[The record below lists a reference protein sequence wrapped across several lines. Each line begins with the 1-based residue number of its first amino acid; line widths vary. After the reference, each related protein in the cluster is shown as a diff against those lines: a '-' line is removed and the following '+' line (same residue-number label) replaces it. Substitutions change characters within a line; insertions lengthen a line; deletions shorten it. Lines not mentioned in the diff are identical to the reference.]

1 MRHIRNVLRHCLEG
15 GLTVRECAAAVGM
28 PKSTVSDIV
37 RAARLAGVDW
47 ATAQTLA
54 DAPLEAR
61 LYPQPRG
68 QAGSQPEPDFVLIH
82 RELKRTGVTLQLL
95 WEEYLRDSPNG
106 YRYTAFCTK
115 YRAWAMTLQ
124 RSMRQ
129 VYVAGEKLFV
139 DYAGPTIPL
148 INAATGEITQAQLF
162 VAVLGASN
170 YTYACATATQGTVD
184 WVQSIIA
191 ALEFIDGVPRLIVPD
206 QTRALVAKP
215 HRYDPGVNALVA
227 ELEAHYGA
235 VMLPAR
241 PGSPR
246 DKAKVEAGVLVAE
259 RWIIACLRHRQFFTL
274 LELNAAIAELLTRLN
289 QRRFKK
295 LPGCRHEAFTTL
307 DRPALRPLPAA
318 RMVIAQFKHA
328 RVNIDYHI
336 EFDAHYYSVPHRLV
350 RQEVDLRVTATTVE
364 VLHGQQRVAAHVR
377 SYVRGGFTTLAE
389 HMPASHRAHREWSPG
404 KLVKWGQSI
413 GVATAA
419 IVQWQMDHRPHPEQ
433 GYRACLG
440 LRRLAKQYTPPR
452 LEAACARALAIRSP
466 GLASVTSI
474 LKRGLD
480 RQPLPD
486 RSTRSSLPPHDNVRG
501 PDYYH

>member
-1 MRHIRNVLRHCLEG
+1 MRQIRNVLRHCLEG
-15 GLTVRECAAAVGM
+15 QLTLRDCAGAVGVA
-28 PKSTVSDIV
+28 KSTVSDIV
-37 RAARLAGVDW
+37 CAARVAGVDW
-47 ATAQTLA
+47 ATAQRLS
-54 DAPLEAR
+54 DSELEVR
-61 LYPQPRG
+61 LYPPSRG
-68 QAGSQPEPDFVLIH
+68 RAGLQKEPDFALIH

-95 WEEYLRDSPNG
+95 WEEYLQSTPDG
-106 YRYTAFCTK
+106 FRYTAFCTK
-115 YRAWAMTLQ
+115 YRAWAGTLQ
-124 RSMRQ
+124 YSMRQ
-129 VYVAGEKLFV
+129 IHVAGEKLFI
-139 DYAGPTIPL
+139 DYAGPTLPL
-148 INAATGEITQAQLF
+148 INATTGEITSAQLF

-191 ALEFIDGVPRLIVPD
+191 TLAFIGGAPRLIVPD

-215 HRYDPGVNALVA
+215 HRYDPAVNALVA
-227 ELEAHYGA
+227 ELEAHYGV

-241 PGSPR
+241 QASPR

-259 RWIIACLRHRQFFTL
+259 RWIIARLRHRRFFTL
-274 LELNAAIAELLTRLN
+274 HELNAAIAELLSSLN
-289 QRRFKK
+289 QRPFKK
-295 LPGCRHEAFTTL
+295 LPGCRQEAFASL

-318 RMVIAQFKHA
+318 PMVIAQFKRA

-336 EFDAHYYSVPHRLV
+336 EFDRHYYSVPYRLV

-377 SYVRGGFTTLAE
+377 SLVRGGFTTLPE
-389 HMPASHRAHREWSPG
+389 HMPVAHRAHREWTPG
-404 KLVKWGQSI
+404 KLVEWGRSI
-413 GVATAA
+413 GVATAT

-440 LRRLAKQYTPPR
+440 LRRLAKEYTPVR

-466 GLASVTSI
+466 GLASITSI

-480 RQPLPD
+480 RQAVAG
-486 RSTRSSLPPHDNVRG
+486 RTAQASLPLHDNVRG